1 MGIKVKI
8 KEIDDK
14 RKWVFLA
21 IFIPEVDVTSLVIVL
36 FFKVEKYST
45 LIVIYLPYSYTNGR
59 C

>member
-45 LIVIYLPYSYTNGR
+45 LIVIYLPYS
-59 C
+59 